1 MREEAGVPAAGWIPV
16 DSPGPWGSPSTLG
29 AQDPKA
35 HADVQL
41 KHVTHSAP
49 PSDEPLPVTH
59 PPGPQDRTVQGD
71 VVPRRPGHLR
81 RAGEEDPYD

>member
-1 MREEAGVPAAGWIPV
+1 M

-41 KHVTHSAP
+41 KSNM
-49 PSDEPLPVTH
+49 SLI
-59 PPGPQDRTVQGD
+59 
-71 VVPRRPGHLR
+71 LR
-81 RAGEEDPYD
+81 RLQTSPSLSRTHLARETGLSKATSCHDGLDT